1 MDSGVLEM
9 NEIDLVKIQAREI
22 FKLCEIVEKQNRLIE
37 DFLRTEAAQIRD
49 LEFENRIAEIT
60 ARLLMRRESIS

>member
-1 MDSGVLEM
+1 M